1 MKRKRKNYVPKEIYE
16 IISYYVRKKLKNE
29 QVKDYDTEVAN
40 LIEYW
45 EKRVKTFHY
54 FVLIGYR
61 DNTPIYYS
69 ITTGLTNIFFDY
81 HDDDA
86 EMMNIVYQYVIEHEN
101 YVIVNPNNV
110 IDLEDAYLAYEESYN
125 LKDNRELMTKS
136 LKRILS
142 K

>member
-29 QVKDYDTEVAN
+29 QVKDYDKEVAN

-45 EKRVKTFHY
+45 KKRVKTFHY

-69 ITTGLTNIFFDY
+69 ITTGLTNVFFDY

-101 YVIVNPNNV
+101 YVIVNPDKV

>member
-29 QVKDYDTEVAN
+29 QVKDYDKEVAN

-45 EKRVKTFHY
+45 KRRVTTFHY

-61 DNTPIYYS
+61 NNNPIYYS
-69 ITTGLTNIFFDY
+69 ITTGLTNFFLDY

-86 EMMNIVYQYVIEHEN
+86 EMMNIAYAYVIEHEN
-101 YVIVNPNNV
+101 YVIVNPNIV
-110 IDLEDAYLAYEESYN
+110 VDLEDAYLAYEESYN
-125 LKDNRELMTKS
+125 LKDNQELMTKS